1 MIVINMPGGAIQY
14 IKDEELLW
22 FRKAF
27 EWEWKGAV
35 MIRLSDDRI
44 YSRES
49 VDELSSKFLNAGLP
63 IAELT
68 PPDSR
73 MKLFINGNNVRQ
85 VVESDPVIFH
95 DKAKSVLVFSDTL
108 KLAVRE
114 ELDET
119 KVKIE
124 RALKLASVPA

>member
-1 MIVINMPGGAIQY
+1 MGM
-14 IKDEELLW
+14 E
-22 FRKAF
+22 
-27 EWEWKGAV
+27 GAV

-73 MKLFINGNNVRQ
+73 MKIFINGNNVRQ

>member
-35 MIRLSDDRI
+35 MVRLSDDRI

-49 VDELSSKFLNAGLP
+49 VDELSSKFLSAGLP

-73 MKLFINGNNVRQ
+73 IKLFINGNNVRQ

-95 DKAKSVLVFSDTL
+95 DKAKSVLVFSDSL

-114 ELDET
+114 ELDEA

-124 RALKLASVPA
+124 RAVKLASVPA